1 MKDGC
6 INDKVV
12 GGYWWMIG
20 LNGGV
25 LLRIIICIF
34 MRLLRYS
41 DIFMLVYVMF
51 LINCSFIILYIGYFV
66 LISYY
71 KICIFI

>member
-41 DIFMLVYVMF
+41 DIFMLVMF
-51 LINCSFIILYIGYFV
+51 LINCSFIILYLGYFV

-71 KICIFI
+71 KICICIFI

>member
-1 MKDGC
+1 
-6 INDKVV
+6 
-12 GGYWWMIG
+12 MIG

-41 DIFMLVYVMF
+41 DIFMLVMF
-51 LINCSFIILYIGYFV
+51 LINCSFIILYLGYFV

>member
-1 MKDGC
+1 
-6 INDKVV
+6 
-12 GGYWWMIG
+12 MIG

-41 DIFMLVYVMF
+41 DILMLVMF
-51 LINCSFIILYIGYFV
+51 LINCSFIILYLGYFV
-66 LISYY
+66 LMNYY
-71 KICIFI
+71 KICIFISF